1 MKTTLTLYDFLRA
14 GHIKRWHNVNV
25 AREQTV
31 AEHSY
36 MVTLI
41 ALHMF
46 DRAVGVKDDPV
57 TALHVILRAMFH
69 DSPEVVAGD
78 MPTPAKRFMRDLTG
92 DPFLFDKVD
101 NALMPVLPYLGTPT
115 MPGSPI
121 GAFIKMADAIEG
133 AHWIGEN
140 GVGKH
145 AQIVAAAGWRRLE
158 DLVEKYDTEEPG
170 GNWYET
176 VNEVLMALGMRYVH
190 KQSRITPP

>member
-1 MKTTLTLYDFLRA
+1 MNTTLTLYDFLRA

-46 DRAVGVKDDPV
+46 NRTVDVRTDKE
-57 TALHVILRAMFH
+57 TALHVVLRALFH
-69 DSPEVVAGD
+69 DSPEIVAGD
-78 MPTPAKRFMRDLTG
+78 MPTPAKRFMRELTG
-92 DPFLFDKVD
+92 DSTIFEKVD
-101 NALMPVLPYLGTPT
+101 DALMPTLPYLGTP
-115 MPGSPI
+115 MGDSKL
-121 GAFIKMADAIEG
+121 GRFIKMADAIEG

-145 AQIVAAAGWRRLE
+145 AQIVAAAGWRRVE
-158 DLVEKYDTEEPG
+158 DLVEMYDGEEPDVD
-170 GNWYET
+170 WYGA